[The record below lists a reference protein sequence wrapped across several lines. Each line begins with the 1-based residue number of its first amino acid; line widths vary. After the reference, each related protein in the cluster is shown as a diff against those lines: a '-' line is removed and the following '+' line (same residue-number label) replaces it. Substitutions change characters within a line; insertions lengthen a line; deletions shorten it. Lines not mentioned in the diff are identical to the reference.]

1 MPAPNQTAASRIPAT
16 ILLAIALLLAIGIA
30 FGGYLAGRGVILARL
45 ADRFV
50 TVKGVAEIDARANLA
65 IYPVS
70 FVVTTDDL
78 AAGKAHVDEQIA
90 QARAFFTGR
99 GFAESDITAT
109 RFQVSDRLADSY
121 RAEGA
126 TKAAR
131 YVLTQTLTIRSANI
145 DLVARASQ
153 EIGEL
158 ARMGLALAEFG
169 GPSYIFTAD
178 KLNSVK
184 PDLIRRATAAA
195 RDAAD
200 EFARTSSTTIGAIRN
215 ANQGVIAI
223 LAPDDASA
231 NAEWGE
237 RGSPTKR
244 IRAVTTVE
252 YFLR

>member
-1 MPAPNQTAASRIPAT
+1 
-16 ILLAIALLLAIGIA
+16 
-30 FGGYLAGRGVILARL
+30 
-45 ADRFV
+45 
-50 TVKGVAEIDARANLA
+50 
-65 IYPVS
+65 
-70 FVVTTDDL
+70 
-78 AAGKAHVDEQIA
+78 
-90 QARAFFTGR
+90 
-99 GFAESDITAT
+99 
-109 RFQVSDRLADSY
+109 
-121 RAEGA
+121 
-126 TKAAR
+126 
-131 YVLTQTLTIRSANI
+131 
-145 DLVARASQ
+145 
-153 EIGEL
+153 
-158 ARMGLALAEFG
+158 MGLALAEFG

-223 LAPDDASA
+223 LAPDDSSA

-237 RGSPTKR
+237 RSSPSKR

>member
-1 MPAPNQTAASRIPAT
+1 MPAPSQSAASRLPAT
-16 ILLAIALLLAIGIA
+16 ILLAVALLLAAGFA
-30 FGGYLAGRGVILARL
+30 VGGYLAGRGVILARL

-70 FVVTTDDL
+70 FVVTSDDL
-78 AAGKAHVDEQIA
+78 AAGKARVDEQIA

-99 GFAESDITAT
+99 GFADSDITAT
-109 RFQVSDRLADSY
+109 RFQVSDRVADSY

-126 TKAAR
+126 KSAR
-131 YVLTQTLTIRSANI
+131 YVLTQTLTIRSTDI
-145 DLVARASQ
+145 DLVAKASQ

-158 ARMGLALAEFG
+158 ARMGLAPAEFG
-169 GPSYIFTAD
+169 GASYIFTAD

-223 LAPDDASA
+223 LAPDDSG
-231 NAEWGE
+231 NAEYGE
-237 RGSPTKR
+237 RSSPAKR